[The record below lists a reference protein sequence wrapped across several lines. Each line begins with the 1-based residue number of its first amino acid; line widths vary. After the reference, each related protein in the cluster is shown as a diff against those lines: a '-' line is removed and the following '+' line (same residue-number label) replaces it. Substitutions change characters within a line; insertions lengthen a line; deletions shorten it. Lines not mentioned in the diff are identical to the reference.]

1 MRIAQATAKGKLGM
15 FAKVPRDKGA
25 TAYFISVYNNNFNNK
40 EGVKELEE
48 KIRHLGVKGKMV
60 YKPSVFT
67 VLRIFAINDWS
78 LNVGTY
84 TSCWNSAEDRSVI
97 KDETM

>member
-1 MRIAQATAKGKLGM
+1 MRIVQATAKGKLGM

-25 TAYFISVYNNNFNNK
+25 TNYYISVYTNNFSNK

-48 KIRHLGVKGKMV
+48 KIRHLGVKGQMV

-67 VLRIFAINDWS
+67 VLDMFANNDWS
-78 LNVGTY
+78 LNVSTY
-84 TSCWNSAEDRSVI
+84 TSYWDPAEDRSVI
-97 KDETM
+97 KDKTK